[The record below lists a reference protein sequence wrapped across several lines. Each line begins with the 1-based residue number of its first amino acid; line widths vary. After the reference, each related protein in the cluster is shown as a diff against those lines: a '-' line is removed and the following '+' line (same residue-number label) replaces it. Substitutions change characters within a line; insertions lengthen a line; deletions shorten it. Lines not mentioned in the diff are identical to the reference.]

1 MENAVD
7 VCPISGQTEREEFWN
22 TFTHS
27 LGTALSIAGLAVIV
41 VYASLN
47 GNALHIVSS
56 AVYGTSLV
64 LLYSASSLYHG
75 ATSLK
80 WKQFFLICDY
90 CAIYLVIA
98 GTYTP
103 LTLLTLNGEWGWTIF
118 GIEWSM
124 AIVGMV
130 VKGFLGDR
138 YRVLSTLAYLVM
150 GWMIVVAGYS
160 LYENMDANGLL
171 LLVSGGLAYTIGV
184 IFFLWESLPLNHVIW
199 HIFVI
204 LGSALHY
211 FAILHY
217 VIP

>member
-1 MENAVD
+1 MSAEA
-7 VCPISGQTEREEFWN
+7 VCPISGQTRLEEFWN
-22 TFTHS
+22 TVTHS
-27 LGTALSIAGLAVIV
+27 MGIVLSIAGLAVLV

-47 GNALHIVSS
+47 GNSWHIVSS
-56 AVYGTSLV
+56 SIYGATLV

-80 WKQFFLICDY
+80 WKRIFLTCDY

-103 LTLLTLNGEWGWTIF
+103 LALVTLNGGWGWTIL
-118 GIEWSM
+118 GIEWGM
-124 AIVGMV
+124 AIIGMI
-130 VKGFLGDR
+130 VKGILGDR
-138 YRVLSTLAYLVM
+138 YRILSTLAYLVM
-150 GWMIVVAGYS
+150 GWMLVVAFYPLS
-160 LYENMDANGLL
+160 ENMALNGILL
-171 LLVSGGLAYTIGV
+171 MVAGGLAYTFGV

-211 FAILHY
+211 FAIFHY